1 VDMVV
6 VMVVVVMA
14 VAMTVRTVTMVAVAE
29 MLMDVAPVAVGL
41 VMRMMRT
48 VKNGEMTVTE
58 GDDGRTNTEGTNT
71 EDTDGRHGTTPSR
84 PTCNGPA
91 EAAFASGHSRRHH
104 NDDAPQRRMRQW
116 SRTAG
121 GQQTEPYI
129 RCIS

>member
-1 VDMVV
+1 
-6 VMVVVVMA
+6 MVVVVMA

-48 VKNGEMTVTE
+48 VKDGEMTVTE
-58 GDDGRTNTEGTNT
+58 GDDGRTNT

-104 NDDAPQRRMRQW
+104 NEDAPQRRMRQW